1 MPSRLWSDTG
11 PFTIIP
17 EWLLDSSISDGAVRL
32 YGILGRYTNDED
44 AAWPS
49 RGLLAKR
56 MSTTTKSVDRR
67 VAELVAVGALQVE
80 HRLADSPT
88 GNRFH
93 RSNIY
98 HLKRVDPRGVGTQL
112 SLGRDSGVSTVATV
126 VSLGGD
132 TSVALNESHELK
144 PIERDARG
152 EKPEA
157 AVLCDR
163 LADLIAVD
171 GCTKPTVTNRW
182 IEEMDRLVR
191 IDGYALGSVSEMID
205 WVTTDD
211 FWSSNIL
218 SPQKLRKH
226 YPRLM
231 KQRKRLDGSV
241 AGGRTDRLLAVL
253 DD

>member
-17 EWLLDSSISDGAVRL
+17 EWLLDSPISDGAVRL
-32 YGILGRYTNDED
+32 YGILGRYANDED

-56 MSTTTKSVDRR
+56 MGTTTKSVDRR
-67 VAELVAVGALQVE
+67 IAELVEAGALAVE

-88 GNRFH
+88 GNRLH
-93 RSNIY
+93 RSNVY
-98 HLKRVDPRGVGTQL
+98 HLKRVDPQGVGTQL
-112 SLGRDSGVSTVATV
+112 SLPSDTHVPTVATV

-132 TSVALNESHELK
+132 TVVALNESQELE
-144 PIERDARG
+144 PIEPDMRAA
-152 EKPEA
+152 KPEA

-163 LADLIAVD
+163 LADLIAAD
-171 GCTKPTVTNRW
+171 GSKRPTVTKRW

-191 IDGYALGSVSEMID
+191 IDGYDMVSVSEMID
-205 WVTTDD
+205 WVTTSD
-211 FWSSNIL
+211 FWSANIL

-226 YPRLM
+226 YAQLA
-231 KQRKRLDGSV
+231 KQRRRLNGSV
-241 AGGRTDRLLAVL
+241 ATGRTDRLLAVL

>member
-1 MPSRLWSDTG
+1 
-11 PFTIIP
+11 
-17 EWLLDSSISDGAVRL
+17 L
-32 YGILGRYTNDED
+32 YGILGRYANDED

-56 MSTTTKSVDRR
+56 MGTTTKSVDRR
-67 VAELVAVGALQVE
+67 VAELVAAGALAVE

-88 GNRFH
+88 GNKFH

-98 HLKRVDPRGVGTQL
+98 WLKRVDPRGVGTQL
-112 SLGRDSGVSTVATV
+112 SLPSDSDVPTVATV

-132 TSVALNESHELK
+132 TVVALNESHELE
-144 PIERDARG
+144 PIERDARVD
-152 EKPEA
+152 KPEA

-163 LADLIAVD
+163 LADLIATD
-171 GCTKPTVTNRW
+171 GSTKPTVTRRW
-182 IEEMDRLVR
+182 IEEMDRLIR
-191 IDGYALGSVSEMID
+191 IDGQPIGTVSEMID
-205 WVTTDD
+205 WVTADD

-226 YPRLM
+226 YARLV
-231 KQRKRLDGSV
+231 KQRRRSNGSV
-241 AGGRTDRLLAVL
+241 ATGRTDRLLAVL